1 MTPNFSTGN
10 GVLPSLMVGE
20 TLKTTPQ
27 KKFCGKGLNMFQ
39 KHETHSEIQL
49 MSISRVAKTLS
60 LGRDTVKS
68 LIQEKRIKAIRI
80 GKRLK
85 ISGEEISRFLS
96 EESKSV
102 EINTAPALSQI
113 SVSQFISTTKKEQ
126 DKRAK
131 SLSGEIRRVR

>member
-1 MTPNFSTGN
+1 MTPNFSTSN

-20 TLKTTPQ
+20 TLKITPQ
-27 KKFCGKGLNMFQ
+27 KKCCGKGLNMFQ
-39 KHETHSEIQL
+39 KHETHSETQL

-102 EINTAPALSQI
+102 EIKTAPALSQI
-113 SVSQFISTTKKEQ
+113 SVLQFISAKKEQ
-126 DKRAK
+126 VKRAK
-131 SLSGEIRRVR
+131 SLSGDIRRVR